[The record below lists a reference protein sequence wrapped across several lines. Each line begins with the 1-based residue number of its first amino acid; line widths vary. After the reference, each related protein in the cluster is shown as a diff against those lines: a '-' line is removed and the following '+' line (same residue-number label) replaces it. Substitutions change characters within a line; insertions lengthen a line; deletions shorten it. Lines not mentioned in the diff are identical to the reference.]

1 VRWIADECVS
11 PSVVARLRDNGHDVL
26 YVSEIAPGTSDSDIV
41 ERADQEHRLLLTEDK
56 DFGELV
62 FRWHRATPGIVLLRI
77 LSERRVQKW
86 ARLAAAISR
95 YGETL
100 LGRYTVVEDDRIR
113 SRQLI

>member
-11 PSVVARLRDNGHDVL
+11 PSIVARLRDSGHDVL
-26 YVSEIAPGTSDSDIV
+26 YIADIAPGTSDSDIV
-41 ERADQEHRLLLTEDK
+41 ERADQERRLLLTEDK

-62 FRWHRATPGIVLLRI
+62 FRWRRAVPGIVLLRI
-77 LSERRVQKW
+77 VPERRGQKW
-86 ARLAAAISR
+86 TRLAAAIGR

-113 SRQLI
+113 SRLLI

>member
-11 PSVVARLRDNGHDVL
+11 PFIVGQLRDSGHDVL
-26 YVSEIAPGTSDSDIV
+26 YVAEIASGTADSNIV

-62 FRWHRATPGIVLLRI
+62 FRWHRAAPGIVLLRI
-77 LSERRVQKW
+77 LQERHTQKW
-86 ARLAAAISR
+86 VRLAAAIST
-95 YGETL
+95 YGEKL

-113 SRQLI
+113 SRFLV